1 MNFHHK
7 NPIMKAS
14 NIKNTR
20 VKNAVD
26 EKIGSIEDVMIDTA
40 TGEIA
45 YLVLSVDSGFLNLG
59 SKYFAVP
66 WQAFAFDTAQDDVF
80 ILNVEKERLESAP
93 GFEKDDWPNLP
104 QQEFLTE
111 VRSYYGFNRAT
122 EPNPPMGDRTTETIR
137 DRDERTDPNRK
148 QTNFI

>member
-7 NPIMKAS
+7 NPVMKS
-14 NIKNTR
+14 SDIKNTT

-26 EKIGSIEDVMIDTA
+26 ENIGSIEDVMIDTS

-45 YLVLSVDSGFLNLG
+45 YLVLSVDSGFLNMG

-66 WQAFAFDTAQDDVF
+66 WQAFAFDTAQDNVF
-80 ILNVEKERLESAP
+80 ILNVEKERLENAP

-104 QQEFLTE
+104 QHEFLTE

-122 EPNPPMGDRTTETIR
+122 ESNPPLGDRTTETIR
-137 DRDERTDPNRK
+137 DREDRTDPNRK

>member
-1 MNFHHK
+1 MNYHHK

-14 NIKNTR
+14 DVKNTT

-26 EKIGSIEDVMIDTA
+26 EKIGSIEDVMIDTS

-45 YLVLSVDSGFLNLG
+45 YLILSVDSGFMNLG

-66 WQAFAFDTAQDDVF
+66 WQAFAFDTAQDDIF
-80 ILNVEKERLESAP
+80 ILNVEKEKLENAP
-93 GFEKDDWPNLP
+93 GFEKDNWPSNP
-104 QQEFLTE
+104 QHEFLTE
-111 VRSYYGFNRAT
+111 VRNYYGFERAN
-122 EPNPPMGDRTTETIR
+122 EPNPPMGNRTTDTIK
-137 DRDERTDPNRK
+137 DRDETIDPNHK